1 MQSKAS
7 QTSQPNDYSDKI
19 WTVPNILSLF
29 RLVLIPFLVI
39 AYFVEK
45 NGIAT
50 AILFGVSALSDI
62 ADGFIA
68 RHFNMISN
76 FGKALDP
83 VADKLTQGV
92 VLLCLVARH
101 HIVLAV
107 VAVLLVKEVVTGAVN
122 LHIAKKLGIVNGAKW
137 HGKLTTV
144 VLFAMIFLHLAWY
157 DITSTVSYI
166 SVAVCI
172 AIMVMSFILYGIGNL
187 KILRTAKKEN
197 SSQ

>member
-1 MQSKAS
+1 MQSKTG
-7 QTSQPNDYSDKI
+7 QTSRPIDYSDRI
-19 WTVPNILSLF
+19 WTVPNILSLL
-29 RLVLIPFLVI
+29 RLALIPFLCI
-39 AYFVEK
+39 AFFVEK

-50 AILFGVSALSDI
+50 AMLFGVSALTDV

-92 VLLCLVARH
+92 VLLCLVARYNV
-101 HIVLAV
+101 ILIV
-107 VAVLLVKEVVTGAVN
+107 VAVLLVKEVITGAVN
-122 LHIAKKLGIVNGAKW
+122 LHIAKKLGVVNGAKW

-157 DITSTVSYI
+157 DITTLVSHVSI
-166 SVAVCI
+166 AVCI
-172 AIMVMSFILYGIGNL
+172 AVMILSFALYAVSNL
-187 KILRTAKKEN
+187 KILREAKNKY
-197 SSQ
+197 